1 MPASVLITGATGTL
15 GRALAL
21 EFASS
26 KHDCALQYR
35 NDAGIDLLV
44 EQVRSHGVKGIS
56 IEANFDF
63 EDIDG
68 LSKSITQILD
78 TEFGG
83 LDIAIL
89 NASSQDLK
97 AWNDLSAVDWDAMYV
112 NSLRHTAVLL
122 KTLADF
128 MQNRANP
135 VIVVIGSIEGIR
147 PNVNHAPYAV
157 FKAALHHLV
166 TAAAYELGAKNIR
179 VVGVAPGLID
189 REGLEA
195 DWSEGVESFKEHSA
209 LHRLVSA
216 EEVAKVVRFLSSTE
230 ASAITGITIPVDA
243 GWSAHPGW

>member
-1 MPASVLITGATGTL
+1 MRKSVFITGATGTL

-21 EFASS
+21 EFAKNS
-26 KHDCALQYR
+26 HDCALQYR
-35 NDAGIDLLV
+35 SDSGIDLLI
-44 EQVRSHGVKGIS
+44 EEVRSTGVKGIS

-68 LSKSITQILD
+68 LSKSITQILE

-83 LDIAIL
+83 LDVAVL
-89 NASSQDLK
+89 NASSQEIT
-97 AWNDLSAVDWDAMYV
+97 AWNDLGAVEWDAMYV

-128 MQNRANP
+128 MQTRPNP

-147 PNVNHAPYAV
+147 PNINHAPYGV

-166 TAAAYELGAKNIR
+166 TAAAYELGHKNIR
-179 VVGVAPGLID
+179 VVGVAPGLIQ

-195 DWSEGVESFKEHSA
+195 DWKEGVKSFSEHSA
-209 LHRLVSA
+209 LHRIIDAS
-216 EEVAKVVRFLSSTE
+216 EVAKVVRFLASE
-230 ASAITGITIPVDA
+230 DASAITGITIPVDA